1 MHLAGSKFLFLYEG
15 LQNLTQYCASFNSVP
30 DKGWIF
36 GRGLFLC
43 PLFSF
48 YNFFVSKD
56 KTLKLQKCQKT
67 YLGIFLSTVLLYPL
81 LTDMSSLFL
90 KEMTVFSAWKLLVL
104 ANVLIILMSANF
116 KNNDELY
123 FILNFTLHSFLI
135 KGFLLNLSLMVIL
148 LTPLNK
154 LKEFTFWKW
163 ISMIHCPWRRYL
175 RETASTKI
183 KRACL

>member
-1 MHLAGSKFLFLYEG
+1 MIEKSRLGRDFHLSIIKTDLHLAGSKFLFLYEG

-67 YLGIFLSTVLLYPL
+67 YLGIFL
-81 LTDMSSLFL
+81 
-90 KEMTVFSAWKLLVL
+90 
-104 ANVLIILMSANF
+104 
-116 KNNDELY
+116 
-123 FILNFTLHSFLI
+123 
-135 KGFLLNLSLMVIL
+135 
-148 LTPLNK
+148 
-154 LKEFTFWKW
+154 
-163 ISMIHCPWRRYL
+163 
-175 RETASTKI
+175 
-183 KRACL
+183 